1 MTFLTKQMHLE
12 RQSETVPSEQ
22 LGSAGDASKCR
33 EAGRREPGPSGRV
46 QALQMVAVMK
56 QHPGFHGLWYPLGPA
71 FGRVL
76 EVRHPAKAEDVWM

>member
-33 EAGRREPGPSGRV
+33 EAGRREPGPSRTS
-46 QALQMVAVMK
+46 
-56 QHPGFHGLWYPLGPA
+56 FWGPR
-71 FGRVL
+71 G
-76 EVRHPAKAEDVWM
+76 ETSWEG